1 MRRTAIRKYVSELT
15 MQATAQVEDVE
26 ILESIARTH
35 FSECYQCGKCT
46 AGCPRASVMDMGP
59 TRLIRMVQIGE
70 AEKAMKSQAVWQ
82 CVSCETCTTRCP
94 KNVDCAAI
102 MDALRAEA
110 YRRGLTNGM
119 QIPVMLFQK
128 AFLDN
133 IRRNGRL
140 NEIELIAQFKM
151 SGFAATRSPRMLFKD
166 ATLGPKLQARKKLHL
181 IGEKVRDRGVVRRI
195 FDRCQGGTA

>member
-1 MRRTAIRKYVSELT
+1 MPVHAS
-15 MQATAQVEDVE
+15 AHVEDVE
-26 ILESIARTH
+26 ILESIAQTR

-46 AGCPRASVMDMGP
+46 AGCPRGLVMDMGP
-59 TRLIRMVQIGE
+59 TRLIRMVQLGQAE
-70 AEKAMKSQAVWQ
+70 AAMRSQAVWQ

-102 MDALRAEA
+102 MDALRNES
-110 YRRGLTNGM
+110 YRRDLTNEK
-119 QIPVMLFQK
+119 QLPVMLFQK

-140 NEIELIAQFKM
+140 NEIELIVQYKM
-151 SGFAATRSPRMLFKD
+151 SGFAATRSPSLLFKD
-166 ATLGPKLQARKKLHL
+166 ATLGPKLNARKKLHL

-195 FDRCQGGTA
+195 FDRCQNGSA

>member
-1 MRRTAIRKYVSELT
+1 MPVHAPEH
-15 MQATAQVEDVE
+15 VEDAE
-26 ILESIARTH
+26 ILESIAHTH

-59 TRLIRMVQIGE
+59 TRLIRMVQLGNAE
-70 AEKAMKSQAVWQ
+70 AAMRSQAVWQ

-102 MDALRAEA
+102 MDALRNEA
-110 YRRGLTNGM
+110 YRRGLTNEK
-119 QIPVMLFQK
+119 QAPVMLFQK

-140 NEIELIAQFKM
+140 NEIELIVQYKM
-151 SGFAATRSPRMLFKD
+151 TGFAATRSLGLLFKD
-166 ATLGPKLQARKKLHL
+166 ATLGPKLQTRKKLHL

-195 FDRCQGGTA
+195 FDRCQRGSA